1 MKTKFFSAVMAAMML
16 TLGSMGITASAEEA
30 TASSVA
36 DDSAVEDSAVDN
48 QTDEVDMQDFM
59 DYMSSFAEQG
69 NITFSA
75 DSGDETDSSAVDYY
89 GDDYYDTDG
98 NATLISSEQIIYNT
112 EEMQFISVTTKDG
125 HVFYVLINYAAES
138 GEDNVYFLNKVD
150 DYDLYAL
157 LYAGDDDD
165 DDSSTLTPEEA
176 AQAAEKANGRVT
188 NTVSSDNIS
197 ADENSADDEGET
209 VESTSTAGTSSRKNT
224 IYLAVGMVALIGIGA
239 AGFVFV
245 KKKPKNKATVDETE
259 SAEDDEFNFYDDN
272 EEE

>member
-16 TLGSMGITASAEEA
+16 TLGSVGITASAEEP

-36 DDSAVEDSAVDN
+36 DDSTTVDS

-59 DYMSSFAEQG
+59 NYMSSFAEQG

-75 DSGDETDSSAVDYY
+75 DSGDETDSDSSAVDYY

-176 AQAAEKANGRVT
+176 VQAAEKANGRVT
-188 NTVSSDNIS
+188 NTASSDNTS
-197 ADENSADDEGET
+197 ADENSANDEGET
-209 VESTSTAGTSSRKNT
+209 VESTSTAGTSSSKNT
-224 IYLAVGMVALIGIGA
+224 LYLAVGMVTLIGVGA
-239 AGFVFV
+239 AGFIFV